1 MNRRFCAAG
10 CAALLGL
17 CVMSPERARG
27 QGTYTV
33 VPGQRVERSL
43 AVPCALEF
51 NITNKMPTDAAVEE
65 HLAWAVTE
73 GMDWQGGN
81 PAAGTY
87 TAAYR
92 DYKLKVYSA
101 AGYAGEQRID
111 VAWDPV
117 QVYTVR
123 AEIRSDRAVYIVSK
137 AGVVIDETTVNATAP
152 PRVTMGYGW
161 PPSVRNGASGAI
173 LSNIKWEESA
183 VAPPGPGFE
192 AQADTFTE
200 EIAPTANHGGEAS
213 VQTGG
218 NGRIIFL
225 RFLVSGET
233 GAISSA
239 LLSLEATNAGG
250 GGEIHLVPDSGWSEI
265 GVTHSTKP
273 CLSSTVLSRLGRVEI
288 GGRYT
293 FDVTAAVPG
302 NGTYSF
308 AIRSS
313 EADGSA
319 YHSRESSGGMH
330 PTLVVTRGTRPAMTG
345 PAGCA
350 VPVPEAGPLDS
361 GTRIDATTGI
371 DTGSGIDARVGID
384 AGVGADAGFEVDS
397 GLKVDGGSVADA
409 TRPVDAAP
417 VSIADSGS
425 ADAAID
431 DSGAGVATYEAFA
444 GGCSSQ
450 STADAPVVAG
460 LFGMA
465 AAVGVARRR
474 GRR

>member
-1 MNRRFCAAG
+1 MNRRFCVAG
-10 CAALLGL
+10 CAVLFGL
-17 CVMSPERARG
+17 CVMSSEPALG
-27 QGTYTV
+27 QGSYTV

-43 AVPCALEF
+43 NVPCALEF
-51 NITNKMPTDAAVEE
+51 DITNKVPTDAAVEE
-65 HLAWAVTE
+65 HLVWAVTE

-81 PAAGTY
+81 PALGTY

-101 AGYAGEQRID
+101 AGFAGEQRID
-111 VAWDPV
+111 VAWDPA
-117 QVYTVR
+117 QVYNVR
-123 AEIRSDRAVYIVSK
+123 AEIRSDRALYIVK
-137 AGVVIDETTVNATAP
+137 KDGVVIDETSVSAPAP
-152 PRVTMGYGW
+152 PTVTLGYGW

-173 LSNIKWEESA
+173 LSNINWEEA
-183 VAPPGPGFE
+183 TVTPPGPGVE
-192 AQADTFTE
+192 AQADAFTE
-200 EIAPTANHGGEAS
+200 ETAPAANHGGESS

-225 RFLVSGET
+225 RFQVSGDT

-239 LLSLEATNAGG
+239 LLNLEAVNAGG
-250 GGEIHLVPDSGWSEI
+250 GGEIHFVPDSGWTEL

-273 CLSSTVLSRLGRVEI
+273 CLSPTVLGSLGRVEV

-319 YHSRESSGGMH
+319 YHSRESGGGMH
-330 PTLVVTRGTRPAMTG
+330 PTLVVTRGTRPSLTG
-345 PAGCA
+345 PAACA
-350 VPVPEAGPLDS
+350 VVTPDAGIRDS
-361 GTRIDATTGI
+361 GTHVDAAI
-371 DTGSGIDARVGID
+371 GIDARSGVDASAAVD
-384 AGVGADAGFEVDS
+384 AGFKVDSSLEADAGSTADATR
-397 GLKVDGGSVADA
+397 VADA
-409 TRPVDAAP
+409 TP
-417 VSIADSGS
+417 VSDAGSGT
-425 ADAAID
+425 ADAALD
-431 DSGAGVATYEAFA
+431 DWDAGVASYEAFA
-444 GGCSSQ
+444 GGCSCR
-450 STADAPVVAG
+450 STADAPVLAG

-465 AAVGVARRR
+465 AAIRVARRR

>member
-1 MNRRFCAAG
+1 MNRRFWGAG

-17 CVMSPERARG
+17 CVMSPERALG

-51 NITNKMPTDAAVEE
+51 NVTNKMPTDAAVEE
-65 HLAWAVTE
+65 HLSWAVTE

-101 AGYAGEQRID
+101 AGFAGEQRID
-111 VAWDPV
+111 VAWDPA

-123 AEIRSDRAVYIVSK
+123 AEIRSDRAVYAVK
-137 AGVVIDETTVNATAP
+137 KGGVVIAETTVSAAAP
-152 PRVTMGYGW
+152 LRVTMGYGW

-173 LSNIKWEESA
+173 LSNIKWEEST
-183 VAPPGPGFE
+183 VVTPGPGFE

-200 EIAPTANHGGEAS
+200 EIAPAANHGGEVS

-225 RFLVSGET
+225 QFQVSGDA

-239 LLSLEATNAGG
+239 LLNLEAVNAGG
-250 GGEIHLVPDSGWSEI
+250 GGEIHFVPDSGWSEF

-273 CLSSTVLSRLGRVEI
+273 CLSSTVLSRLGRVEV

-345 PAGCA
+345 PAGCTA
-350 VPVPEAGPLDS
+350 PIPDAGAPDS
-361 GTRIDATTGI
+361 GTRIDAAI
-371 DTGSGIDARVGID
+371 GID
-384 AGVGADAGFEVDS
+384 AGSSIDASVEVDAGFEVDS
-397 GLKVDGGSVADA
+397 SLEFDGGSAADA
-409 TRPVDAAP
+409 THRVDAAP
-417 VSIADSGS
+417 VSAADSGS
-425 ADAAID
+425 ADATLD
-431 DSGAGVATYEAFA
+431 DTGAGVASYEAFA
-444 GGCSSQ
+444 GGCSYQ
-450 STADAPVVAG
+450 STADAPVLAG

-465 AAVGVARRR
+465 AAIGVARRR